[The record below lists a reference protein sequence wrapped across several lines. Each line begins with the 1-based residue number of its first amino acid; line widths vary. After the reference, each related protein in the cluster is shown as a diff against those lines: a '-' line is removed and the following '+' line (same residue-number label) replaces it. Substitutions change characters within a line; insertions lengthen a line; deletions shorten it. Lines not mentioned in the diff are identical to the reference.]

1 MCSSAKNTLSLF
13 SQQEVSTFP
22 TTLLQVFELGT
33 CSGEALNNLI
43 TGNYSLQNSK
53 GNILVYGL
61 CIVRQK
67 CSTQIHFQQNLKQ
80 GKA

>member
-1 MCSSAKNTLSLF
+1 MCSSAKITLSLF
-13 SQQEVSTFP
+13 SQQEVGTFP
-22 TTLLQVFELGT
+22 TTPLQVFHELGT

-61 CIVRQK
+61 CIDRQK
-67 CSTQIHFQQNLKQ
+67 CSTQIHF
-80 GKA
+80 